1 MEADSWV
8 IVMADV
14 IKAIKERHSS
24 RGKFD
29 SSRPVSKEKLKVI
42 LDAARWAPTAHNM
55 QNYEIVLIDDEDLI
69 KAIGGLESVTSEAF
83 IRENFRQLSM
93 SEDELKRKK
102 VGILGSQFPPKWR
115 DAGKLGEAVGEEA
128 PSPLSGTIR
137 GGRTILIVVH
147 DTRKRAPDSEGDI
160 LGYLSLG
167 CVMENIW
174 LAAQSEGVSMHIMS
188 AFNDFEPE
196 LRKMLGIPK
205 HMAIGFT
212 CRLGY
217 PISERKYLR
226 VRRDIGDFTH
236 HNRYGKKGL
245 D

>member
-1 MEADSWV
+1 MVNKSLGFCEGPRLVLRRVYRVCERTWMEADSWV

-102 VGILGSQFPPKWR
+102 VGILGQPVPAQMEGCGQAR
-115 DAGKLGEAVGEEA
+115 
-128 PSPLSGTIR
+128 R
-137 GGRTILIVVH
+137 GGGGGG
-147 DTRKRAPDSEGDI
+147 A
-160 LGYLSLG
+160 
-167 CVMENIW
+167 
-174 LAAQSEGVSMHIMS
+174 LA
-188 AFNDFEPE
+188 
-196 LRKMLGIPK
+196 
-205 HMAIGFT
+205 
-212 CRLGY
+212 
-217 PISERKYLR
+217 SERHHQGRKNNTHCR
-226 VRRDIGDFTH
+226 PRHEEEGARFRRRHPGLPEPRL
-236 HNRYGKKGL
+236 RYGEHL
-245 D
+245 ARRPV